1 MAVTKTHPIKSTLKA
16 AIDYICNSEKTDGK
30 LLVSSYG
37 CAAETADI
45 EFAWTRR
52 HAIDKGT
59 NLGRHLIQAFQ
70 PGEVTPEQAH
80 EIGMELAKEILGGK
94 YEFVLTTHIDKDH
107 VHNHLIFNAVSFADH
122 KHYHSNKRSYHYIRR
137 TSDRLCKEHGLSVI
151 ILGQDKGKSY
161 IEHQATQNGTSYKAK
176 LKAAIDRLLPA
187 CSDLEELLRRLQREG
202 YEIKRGKY
210 ISAREPDRE
219 RFTRLKTLGVDY
231 TEEAIAARIAGRSR
245 PSRRPKQ
252 RDGEISL
259 LIDIQNNIKAQQS
272 AGYRRWATIE
282 NLKRIADTSN
292 FLTEHGIGSYEELL
306 DRCEAVSTSVA
317 RLKADLRDT
326 GTRIDELALKMKHV
340 GTYRQLNQIDES
352 YPHRYTDGQLCLET
366 DAAIRICFLAGFDLE
381 IWMRDFV
388 EPYYFSYEYYQRYGV
403 FPFGERAHGIEGVL
417 QTYGEYFNEPDYV
430 KVFRLMEFIQ
440 FGQYR
445 GHLPCPCGS
454 GEKTRSCHGKFIK
467 KFFENSNLKII
478 VQRDYKTIKEVLYAY
493 YEQSR
498 NTKATK

>member
-16 AIDYICNSEKTDGK
+16 AIDYICNPEKTDGK

-45 EFAWTRR
+45 EFSWTRR

-122 KHYHSNKRSYHYIRR
+122 KHYHSNKRSYHDIRR

-151 ILGQDKGKSY
+151 IPGQDKGKSY
-161 IEHQATQNGTSYKAK
+161 IEHQAAQNGTSYKAK
-176 LKAAIDRLLPA
+176 LKATIDRLLPA
-187 CSDLEELLRRLQREG
+187 CSDLEELLRCLQREG

-210 ISAREPDRE
+210 ISARAPDQE

-231 TEEAIAARIAGRSR
+231 TEEALAARIAGRSR
-245 PSRRPKQ
+245 PSRQPKPQ
-252 RDGEISL
+252 NGKISL

-292 FLTEHGIGSYEELL
+292 FLTEHGIGSYEELV
-306 DRCEAVSTSVA
+306 DRCEAVSASTA
-317 RLKADLRDT
+317 RLKADLRDA
-326 GTRIDELALKMKHV
+326 GARIDELALKMKHV
-340 GTYRQLNQIDES
+340 STYRQLKPIYDRYKASRDKEKFLRGHES
-352 YPHRYTDGQLCLET
+352 EIILFE
-366 DAAIRICFLAGFDLE
+366 AAARECKRLGAVPLPTTE
-381 IWMRDFV
+381 SMKT
-388 EPYYFSYEYYQRYGV
+388 
-403 FPFGERAHGIEGVL
+403 ERARLTAERERLLAEYKAARSEALQYSIIERNVDIL
-417 QTYGEYFNEPDYV
+417 LASPKDHEYHFQ
-430 KVFRLMEFIQ
+430 L
-440 FGQYR
+440 
-445 GHLPCPCGS
+445 
-454 GEKTRSCHGKFIK
+454 
-467 KFFENSNLKII
+467 
-478 VQRDYKTIKEVLYAY
+478 
-493 YEQSR
+493 
-498 NTKATK
+498 

>member
-16 AIDYICNSEKTDGK
+16 AIDYICNPEKTDGK

-107 VHNHLIFNAVSFADH
+107 VHNHLIFNAVSFTDH

-137 TSDRLCKEHGLSVI
+137 TSDRICKEHGLSVI
-151 ILGQDKGKSY
+151 IPGQAKGKSY
-161 IEHQATQNGTSYKAK
+161 IEHQAAQAGTSYKAK
-176 LKAAIDRLLPA
+176 LKAAIDRLIPA
-187 CSDLEELLRRLQREG
+187 SADFEDLLLRLQREG

-210 ISAREPDRE
+210 VSCRASDQE
-219 RFTRLKTLGVDY
+219 RFTRMKTLGVDY
-231 TEEAIAARIAGRSR
+231 TEEAITARIAGRSR
-245 PSRRPKQ
+245 PSRQPKQ
-252 RDGEISL
+252 RNGRISL
-259 LIDIQNNIKAQQS
+259 LVDIQNNIKAQQS

-306 DRCEAVSTSVA
+306 DRCESASASVA
-317 RLKADLRDT
+317 QLKADLRDT
-326 GTRIDELALKMKHV
+326 GAKVDELTLKMKHV
-340 GTYRQLNQIDES
+340 ATYRQLKPIYDRYKASRDKEKFLRGHES
-352 YPHRYTDGQLCLET
+352 EIILFEAAARECKRLG
-366 DAAIRICFLAGFDLE
+366 AIRCL
-381 IWMRDFV
+381 
-388 EPYYFSYEYYQRYGV
+388 
-403 FPFGERAHGIEGVL
+403 L
-417 QTYGEYFNEPDYV
+417 QSGCRRKWTSSTQG
-430 KVFRLMEFIQ
+430 RL
-440 FGQYR
+440 
-445 GHLPCPCGS
+445 S
-454 GEKTRSCHGKFIK
+454 
-467 KFFENSNLKII
+467 
-478 VQRDYKTIKEVLYAY
+478 
-493 YEQSR
+493 
-498 NTKATK
+498 